1 MRMISSKKLNNGC
14 NIRYIIWD
22 IETTQE
28 SNENGY
34 RCHKPN
40 LVVAYDITIKHGY
53 IEDVEA
59 FVDGLEPVAFKGDS
73 CIDEYWQWVMAEE
86 SNTTKKI
93 S

>member
-1 MRMISSKKLNNGC
+1 MKSFKKSNNDC

-22 IETTQE
+22 VETTQE
-28 SNENGY
+28 PDENGY

-40 LVVAYDITIKHGY
+40 LVVAYEIIIKHGY

-59 FVDGLEPVAFKGDS
+59 FVDGLEPVVFKGDS
-73 CIDEYWQWVMAEE
+73 CIDDCCQWAMAEE
-86 SNTTKKI
+86 SNTTKKF